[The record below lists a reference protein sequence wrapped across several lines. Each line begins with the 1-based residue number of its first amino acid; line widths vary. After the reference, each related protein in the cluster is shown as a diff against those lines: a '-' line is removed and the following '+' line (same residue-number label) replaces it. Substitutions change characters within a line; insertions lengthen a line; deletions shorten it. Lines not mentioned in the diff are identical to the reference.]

1 MSITSTLTTIGAA
14 GAGGGLS
21 YWVNEITFSGSGG
34 VISSVMDASP
44 DLVCVGAR
52 TIGASNDGT
61 FLVLNQDGILQNKTN
76 NTVDGDKLLHPNG
89 LLYDLNTDAWY
100 TTIFDG
106 SRQLVGRFSGAPS
119 GGYTWLKDL
128 GYTGADTEHTVM
140 QPDGSNII
148 FSTRISDRV
157 GVYKIAKSDGA
168 KINFKSYL
176 SSNGSTTNQTIAK
189 GNEYTTQL
197 PVVGTRSVSGYG
209 STTVIGNLT
218 KSLGSVSSGF
228 YIYMNNGFFSAAG
241 RSEVALDGSGNAYG
255 MFAET
260 YFWSTDT
267 SGNLRFALNNGYGKF
282 VSYAWAETGN
292 YLLALTE
299 YGDLI
304 RIDPVTGQPQD
315 GQRRGVTGGDM
326 QSPSTH
332 QYSDLKIDE
341 ENNIAWYTKKGVN
354 GEIFIIKRPLDSSL
368 DGTYGSFTLST
379 NAVSFSNYPY
389 IYKTNQSWNTYT
401 EGVSQSDKTASISGD
416 FRWFSSLQKIG

>member
-14 GAGGGLS
+14 GAGGGVS
-21 YWVNEITFSGSGG
+21 YWINEITFSGSNG
-34 VISSVMDASP
+34 VIGSVMDASP

-76 NTVDGDKLLHPNG
+76 NTVDGDQLLHPNG

-100 TTIFDG
+100 TTISDG
-106 SRQLVGRFSGAPS
+106 SRQLAGRFSGDPS

-148 FSTRISDRV
+148 FSTRISDRA

-176 SSNGSTTNQTIAK
+176 SGNGTTNNVTIAK

-197 PVVGTRSVSGYG
+197 PVVGTRTVSGYG

-218 KSLGSVSSGF
+218 TSLGSVSSGF
-228 YIYMNNGFFSAAG
+228 YIYSYDAAG

-255 MFAET
+255 MFQT

-267 SGNLRFALNNGYGKF
+267 SGNLRFNLNNFYGKF
-282 VSYAWAETGN
+282 VAYAWAETGN

-299 YGDLI
+299 YGDLM
-304 RIDPVTGQPQD
+304 RIDPTTGQPQD
-315 GQRRGVTGGDM
+315 GERRSLTGGDI
-326 QSPSTH
+326 QSITGH

-341 ENNIAWYTKKGVN
+341 ENNIVWYTKTGVN
-354 GEIFIIKRPLDSSL
+354 GEIFVIKRPLDSSL

-379 NAVSFSNYPY
+379 NAASFQDYPY

-401 EGVSQSDKTASISGD
+401 EGASQSDKTASISSD